1 MKELEFVIWA
11 EQYEDINFIILFVG
25 VFVGGFQLFSKDE
38 EWLFIML
45 EENEIVI
52 NVGDML
58 QWLINNYLKFI
69 IYWVVNFLWEEW
81 YLFWFFI
88 LFFFYL
94 KLEMDLS
101 VLLKCII
108 VDNLLYY
115 EFIMAGEYFDE
126 CLCEIGLKK

>member
-1 MKELEFVIWA
+1 MF
-11 EQYEDINFIILFVG
+11 
-25 VFVGGFQLFSKDE
+25 
-38 EWLFIML
+38 

-69 IYWVVNFLWEEW
+69 IYWVVNLLCEEW

-88 LFFFYL
+88 FFFFYL

-115 EFIMAGEYFDE
+115 EFIIVGEYFDE